1 MLNYE
6 ADAFEVFDFLL
17 TCIHTWSQTA
27 SQPQK
32 AIASQPLM
40 PGVDYNLVR
49 AANISCDKAHT
60 QPCFVHNMF
69 FLSEQ

>member
-1 MLNYE
+1 
-6 ADAFEVFDFLL
+6 
-17 TCIHTWSQTA
+17 
-27 SQPQK
+27 
-32 AIASQPLM
+32 M

>member
-1 MLNYE
+1 
-6 ADAFEVFDFLL
+6 
-17 TCIHTWSQTA
+17 
-27 SQPQK
+27 
-32 AIASQPLM
+32 M

-69 FLSEQ
+69 FLSEQQYRACPCGAKSKPVPQDKNLFA